1 MVEKI
6 REVELLLGSGEKIL
20 QRNESE
26 IYVFDHLPVLRHYLG
41 DETPSFDGVI
51 VFSVGIFNGQRMLA
65 EEILNLAKKNS
76 KTILFAAEDIIFNQ
90 SANNKLI
97 LDRMI

>member
-1 MVEKI
+1 MV
-6 REVELLLGSGEKIL
+6 
-20 QRNESE
+20 
-26 IYVFDHLPVLRHYLG
+26 
-41 DETPSFDGVI
+41 

-90 SANNKLI
+90 SADNKLI